1 MIDREKSRC
10 ILLVSILVAG
20 IIIVPVL
27 YNLIVIRPRIYYK
40 IEYNINLSNREEI
53 IHKVE
58 NLDYTAYLYN
68 FHHDYMDTGIS
79 SYVDR
84 DLIHLL
90 KNRIE
95 NDIGIKLWPYY
106 EHYLHYF
113 FMGENHS
120 RLYLTYSDNRIFS
133 LNDKNN
139 QSLLLRGDYYWEEFD
154 WYLNFNQIPHVYS
167 NKSTL
172 ILNEL
177 IFVEIIMKYEW
188 HCGYICLHQHSFE
201 QYLLLNED
209 LEVILILIYYEIFID

>member
-1 MIDREKSRC
+1 MIYKEKLGC

-27 YNLIVIRPRIYYK
+27 YNVIVIRSRIYYK

-53 IHKVE
+53 IHKAE
-58 NLDYTAYLYN
+58 NVDYTAYLHN
-68 FHHDYMDTGIS
+68 FDYDYMHTGIS

-84 DLIHLL
+84 DLLHLL
-90 KNRIE
+90 KSRIE

-106 EHYLHYF
+106 EHYLRYF
-113 FMGENHS
+113 FMGVNHS
-120 RLYLTYSDNRIFS
+120 KLYLTYTDNRIFS

-139 QSLLLRGDYYWEEFD
+139 QSLLLSGDYYWEEFD
-154 WYLNFNQIPHVYS
+154 WYLNFNQIPHVYD

-177 IFVEIIMKYEW
+177 IFVEIIVEYEW
-188 HCGYICLHQHSFE
+188 NCGYICLHEYSFE

-209 LEVILILIYYEIFID
+209 LEVIVILIYYDIFID